1 MLVTYHAGLK
11 MTQIIETVNLI
22 QSDVS
27 VKQHTRMEFYN
38 EYRGFIMNPFRTVT
52 TGGGGGNTP
61 RKVKEGGP
69 ISPEVN
75 PEMLELRNA
84 APNLNADLSTSQVG
98 KVLIQ
103 PK

>member
-52 TGGGGGNTP
+52 TGGGNTP
-61 RKVKEGGP
+61 KKSQGRGP
-69 ISPEVN
+69 NFSRGD